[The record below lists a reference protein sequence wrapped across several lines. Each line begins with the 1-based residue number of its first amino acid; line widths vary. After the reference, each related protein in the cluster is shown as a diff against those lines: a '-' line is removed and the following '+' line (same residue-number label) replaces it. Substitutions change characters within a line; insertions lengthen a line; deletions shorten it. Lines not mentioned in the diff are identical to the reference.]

1 MTDQPNANQLRVEA
15 VMSERTR
22 RSMRPA
28 HTRPV
33 KVKRAASAPLTAFVF
48 AGGASLGAMQA
59 GMLHGLYER
68 GIVPDLLVGTSA
80 GALNAAF
87 VASRPQTVA
96 TARDLGDIWR
106 ALHRDDIFPL
116 TPRAVIG
123 GLVNHADHL
132 VPDSGVRRLARRH
145 LQIDQLE
152 DADVPLHLVS
162 FDLLAGEEVRLSTGS
177 ALDSVLAATAIPGV
191 LPAVHRDGRLLV
203 DGGVVNN
210 TPLSHAVE
218 LGARRIY
225 VLETYDPTRR
235 GLPRAPHG
243 ALAAAVHAFT
253 LLVAASGQANVEHY
267 ATEAELIVLPAANP
281 QHVLPTDF
289 GHADELI
296 RHGLRAARQVLG
308 ARPTRAS
315 TRVRLAMSAV

>member
-1 MTDQPNANQLRVEA
+1 
-15 VMSERTR
+15 MSATFI
-22 RSMRPA
+22 
-28 HTRPV
+28 RPV
-33 KVKRAASAPLTAFVF
+33 EVDPAATTPTTAFVF

-68 GIVPDLLVGTSA
+68 GIVADLLVGTSA

-106 ALHRDDIFPL
+106 ALHREDIFPL

-145 LQIDQLE
+145 LQIDTLE
-152 DADVPLHLVS
+152 QAEIPLHLIS
-162 FDLLAGEEVRLSTGS
+162 FDILGGDEIRLSTGS
-177 ALDSVLAATAIPGV
+177 ALDAVLAATAIPGV
-191 LPAVHRDGRLLV
+191 LPAVHHAGRLLV

-210 TPLSHAVE
+210 TPISHAVE

-225 VLETYDPTRR
+225 VLETYDPARR
-235 GLPRAPHG
+235 GLPRAPRG
-243 ALAAAVHAFT
+243 ALDAAVHAFT
-253 LLVAASGQANVEHY
+253 LLIAARGQTNVDQY
-267 ATEAELIVLPAANP
+267 ATRAELIVLPAANP
-281 QHVLPTDF
+281 EHVLPTDF
-289 GHADELI
+289 DHAEELI
-296 RHGLRAARQVLG
+296 RHGLLAARQVLAG
-308 ARPTRAS
+308 DPASASARRAPATRAG
-315 TRVRLAMSAV
+315 